1 LLQRNKNNRTIAN
14 KRAFLARTDCLL
26 HPLKRWICP
35 KSKDLGH
42 FFWPLSSSSH
52 FLGDDGWTA
61 AATDMTTPKLNPADY
76 LIKILNAKVYDVAS
90 ESALETAK
98 NLSRRL
104 GNQVLLKREDQQPVH
119 SFKLRGAYNK
129 MAHLSPEQLKKGVI
143 CASAGN
149 HAQGVA
155 LSASRLGTRAVIVM
169 PTTTPQVKIDAVKGL
184 GGEVVLFG
192 DSYSDAYNHSV
203 LLQKKQGLSFVHPF
217 DDPDVIAGQG
227 TIAMEMLRQH
237 QGPLDAVFVAIGGGG
252 LISGVANYI
261 KAVRPGV
268 KVIGV
273 QMNDSNAMI
282 QSVAAKQRVT
292 LPDVGLFSD
301 GTAVKLV
308 GEETFRVAS
317 NLVDEYMTVDTDAV
331 CAAIKDIFVDT
342 RSIVEPAGA
351 LAVAAIKQYVAAH
364 KCKGQTFAA
373 ILCGANMN
381 FDRLRFVAER
391 ADVGEEKEALF
402 AVTIP
407 EERGSFK
414 RFLELIGSLP
424 GGPRNVTEFNYRM
437 SDTDKA
443 HVFLGL
449 STHGKGEST
458 KITANFNK
466 QKFTAIDLTHDELA
480 KEHIRHMVGGHSAL
494 SQDERLLRFVF
505 PERPGALLKFLSL
518 MRPGWNISLFHYRNQ
533 GADYGRIL
541 VGLQVPPKDDKAFAK
556 FLDTLG
562 YPYAEE
568 TNNPVYKMF
577 LRS

>member
-1 LLQRNKNNRTIAN
+1 
-14 KRAFLARTDCLL
+14 
-26 HPLKRWICP
+26 
-35 KSKDLGH
+35 
-42 FFWPLSSSSH
+42 
-52 FLGDDGWTA
+52 
-61 AATDMTTPKLNPADY
+61 MTKHLTPADY
-76 LIKILNAKVYDVAS
+76 LKKILTARVYDVAV
-90 ESALETAK
+90 ESDLTLAK

-104 GNQVLLKREDQQPVH
+104 HNQVLLKREDQQPVF

-129 MAHLSPEQLKKGVI
+129 MVQLSPAQLKKGVI

-155 LSASRLGTRAVIVM
+155 MSAHTLGTRAVVVM
-169 PTTTPQVKIDAVKGL
+169 PTTTPQLKVDAVKAL

-192 DSYSDAYNHSV
+192 DSYSDAYTHAAA
-203 LLQKKQGLSFVHPF
+203 LEKKQGLTFVHPF

-227 TIAMEMLRQH
+227 TIAMEILRQH

-261 KAVRPGV
+261 KAVRPEV

-273 QMNDSNAMI
+273 QMNDSDAMI
-282 QSVAAKQRVT
+282 QSVSAKKRVT

-308 GEETFRVAS
+308 GEETFRVARG
-317 NLVDEYMTVDTDAV
+317 LVDEFMTVNTDAV
-331 CAAIKDIFVDT
+331 CAAIKDVFVDT

-364 KCKGQTFAA
+364 KTKGETYAA

-391 ADVGEEKEALF
+391 AEVGEEREALF

-414 RFLELIGSLP
+414 RFCEAIGQLP
-424 GGPRNVTEFNYRM
+424 GGPRNVTEFNYRI
-437 SDTDKA
+437 SDAAKSNAA
-443 HVFLGL
+443 HVFVGL
-449 STHGKGEST
+449 TTTAKGESQ
-458 KITANFNK
+458 KIANNFSK
-466 QKFTAIDLTHDELA
+466 HGFKALDLTHNELA
-480 KEHIRHMVGGHSAL
+480 KDHIRHMVGGQSAL
-494 SQDERLLRFVF
+494 AQDERLLSFVF
-505 PERPGALLKFLSL
+505 PERPGALMKFLSL
-518 MRPGWNISLFHYRNQ
+518 VRPGWNISLFHYRNQ

-541 VGLQVPPKDDKAFAK
+541 VGLQVPKADAKAFDK
-556 FLDTLG
+556 FLATLD
-562 YPYAEE
+562 YPCVEE
-568 TNNPVYKMF
+568 TNNPVYQLF
-577 LRS
+577 LQT